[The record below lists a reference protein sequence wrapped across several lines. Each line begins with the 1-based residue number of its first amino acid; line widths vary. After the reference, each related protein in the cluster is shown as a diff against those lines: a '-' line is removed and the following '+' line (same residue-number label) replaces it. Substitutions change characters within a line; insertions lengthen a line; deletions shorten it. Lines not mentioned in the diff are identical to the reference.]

1 MTSDVDIKNFIL
13 YCKCIVLYLRVGH
26 IVNDY
31 VLRLYIRSTSTSTST
46 SDLSVQK
53 WGVSYTREGVFPPKL
68 KFSLDFLE
76 CARTGQTDGHHC
88 LTRFVDGGGI
98 IMLWYF
104 SHGWGSQS
112 SHSPLCIFESYF
124 LLESALPALTTLA
137 VSQRHAFKQMAL
149 CRHFVATPIWQ
160 FVCSLCCVLS
170 YNEILDYM
178 FVFA

>member
-1 MTSDVDIKNFIL
+1 MVSRITTAELTVPEFVPDWTFQCARVTMTSDVDIKNFIL

-98 IMLWYF
+98 IML
-104 SHGWGSQS
+104 
-112 SHSPLCIFESYF
+112 
-124 LLESALPALTTLA
+124 
-137 VSQRHAFKQMAL
+137 
-149 CRHFVATPIWQ
+149 
-160 FVCSLCCVLS
+160 
-170 YNEILDYM
+170 
-178 FVFA
+178 